1 MKSPLVVSQAAAG
14 ASAWARVDFQQ
25 RPFVVGMFCSL
36 SEDASGITFSVEH
49 TPDNPDLFVPITAAR
64 AGTVLTIT
72 TAAPHGL
79 VTGDA
84 VTLNNSSFN
93 GQYPVAST
101 PSTTTLTVAV
111 PNAGPTTDLAISRAA
126 LCRVFADAT
135 IAAKTARIYGSNLV
149 PVLASR
155 INNTAWTAGTS
166 YLEIVQGH
174 ARG

>member
-1 MKSPLVVSQAAAG
+1 MKSPVKVSQSAAG
-14 ASAWARVDFQQ
+14 PSLWARVDYQQ
-25 RPFVVGMFCSL
+25 RPFVEGLFCSL

-49 TPDNPDLFVPITAAR
+49 TPDNPDLMIPFTASR
-64 AGTVLTIT
+64 TTTVLTLT
-72 TAAPHGL
+72 FAAPHLL
-79 VTGDA
+79 VTGDN
-84 VTLNNSSFN
+84 VGIYNSSFN
-93 GQYPVAST
+93 GNYAVAST

-111 PNAGPTTDLAISRAA
+111 PNSGPTTDIPTAVAA

-135 IAAKTARIYGSNLV
+135 IAGKTARIYGNNLV

-166 YLEIVQGH
+166 TLEIVQGH